1 MKLNTFLTIASLL
14 ALAFGLSFL
23 FAPGTTLAPY
33 GVTTDAAGIYM
44 ARYFGAALIQLGLV
58 IFLARQVG
66 DPAAQR
72 AIVLG
77 SCIGSLAGLGVALSA
92 QLSHAVNALGWST
105 VAIYLFLLL
114 GYGYFAFIRPRAVGP
129 GRAL

>member
-1 MKLNTFLTIASLL
+1 MKLSAFLTIAGLL

-23 FAPGTTLAPY
+23 FAPGATLAPY

-44 ARYFGAALIQLGLV
+44 SRYFGTALVQLGLV
-58 IFLARQVG
+58 IFLARRVG

-77 SCIGSLAGLGVALSA
+77 SFVGVVAGLGVALSA
-92 QLSHAVNALGWST
+92 QLARAVNALGWST
-105 VAIYLFLLL
+105 VGIYVLLAL
-114 GYGYFAFIRPRAVGP
+114 GYGYFLFTRPRVGAP
-129 GRAL
+129 RHAA

>member
-1 MKLNTFLTIASLL
+1 MKLSTFLSIAGLL

-23 FAPGTTLAPY
+23 FAPAATLTPY
-33 GVTTDAAGIYM
+33 GVTTDATGIYM

-58 IFLARQVG
+58 IFLARQVA
-66 DPAAQR
+66 DPATQR

-92 QLSHAVNALGWST
+92 QLTRAVNALGWST

-114 GYGYFAFIRPRAVGP
+114 GYGYFQFVRPTGKEMHQ
-129 GRAL
+129 